1 MRKKWISYLCVLLS
15 AVILATSLFF
25 FSTAQSGR
33 YTPITDEDALH
44 TAGEYLENEN
54 GERVFLRGI
63 NLGGW
68 LIQED
73 WFCPADNGTQGDHY
87 TLETLIS
94 RFGTEKAYEL
104 YDIYQDAW
112 MQETDFMNIADMG
125 FNCVRIPFWYR
136 NFQSDDNGT
145 WILDAEGQVDLSR
158 LEWAVDMCRKYGLYA
173 ILDLHGVNGCQGMQD
188 HCGQK
193 NNYHFFDQNAQ
204 GEAYRRQAVE
214 LWKVIAL
221 RFADDPAVA
230 MFDLL
235 NEPMCDVPLLQRN
248 HAYVNEFYDDA
259 YQAIRE
265 VDPNRMITMIG
276 TWDIGKLPSPS
287 SMGWTNVVYQF
298 HQYDQFMINYTGRV
312 DRAYLCNYNV
322 PLFAG
327 EFHPT
332 GDNISLRDVIE
343 VYDTRNVMWALW
355 TYKGYNSWAAWAD
368 WFAYGSTEDSLIV
381 HPETDSY
388 EEIARKWGSMGTNS
402 GNFYKGHLFD
412 VAYEFL
418 PDAVSASTP
427 FNREEDLTQPTTS
440 PTTEAPTT
448 QTPTT
453 VLPTAPTD
461 TGGEATTLPTAPTA
475 TPATTDAAEPL
486 SFDASDIAIDG
497 QSVLIR
503 RKTITPDELREAAA
517 GDGALVLPDKQ
528 VLGTGDILSYGQTD
542 YTIVLLMDCTGDGR
556 ITSADARIALRYTV
570 QLQQL
575 TDMEQLAADADQ
587 SGRITTSD
595 ARRILRYRLGLV
607 I

>member
-73 WFCPADNGTQGDHY
+73 WFCPADNGKQGDHY

-145 WILDAEGQVDLSR
+145 WILNEEGEVDLSR
-158 LEWAVDMCRKYGLYA
+158 LEWAVEMCRKYGLYA
-173 ILDLHGVNGCQGMQD
+173 ILDLHGANGCQGMQD
-188 HCGQK
+188 HCGQI

-204 GEAYRRQAVE
+204 GEEYRRQAVE
-214 LWKVIAL
+214 LWRTIAF
-221 RFADDPAVA
+221 RFAGDPAVA

-248 HAYVNEFYDDA
+248 HAHVNAFYDDA
-259 YQAIRE
+259 YHAIRE

-332 GDNISLRDVIE
+332 GEDLNLRDVIE

-388 EEIARKWGSMGTNS
+388 EEIARKWGAMGTNS

-418 PDAVSASTP
+418 PDAVSASIP
-427 FNREEDLTQPTTS
+427 FNREEDLTEAPTTQA
-440 PTTEAPTT
+440 PTTTEAPTT
-448 QTPTT
+448 AS
-453 VLPTAPTD
+453 PTAPPD
-461 TGGEATTLPTAPTA
+461 EPGNATLPTAPSASSDTTA
-475 TPATTDAAEPL
+475 AAVPL
-486 SFDASDIAIDG
+486 SFDAEDIAIDE
-497 QSVLIR
+497 QTIVIR
-503 RKTITPDELREAAA
+503 RKSISPDELRSAARYS
-517 GDGALVLPDKQ
+517 GDLILPDKQ
-528 VLGTGDILSYGQTD
+528 TIGTGDTLRYGQD
-542 YTIVLLMDCTGDGR
+542 VYTLVLFRDCNGDGR
-556 ITSADARIALRYTV
+556 ITSADARAALRHTV
-570 QLQQL
+570 HLQTLSEPQ
-575 TDMEQLAADADQ
+575 QIAADSDQ

-595 ARRILRYRLGLV
+595 ARRILRYSLGL
-607 I
+607 IS